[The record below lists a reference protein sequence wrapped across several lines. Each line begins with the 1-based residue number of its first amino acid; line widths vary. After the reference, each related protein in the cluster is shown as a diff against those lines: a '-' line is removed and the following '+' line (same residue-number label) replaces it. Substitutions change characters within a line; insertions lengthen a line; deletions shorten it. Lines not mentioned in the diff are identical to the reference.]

1 MNRLRNFAPLWLALL
16 LPLLVAGWGL
26 DRALDS
32 YDPAEPVAGPAAG
45 LLRSF
50 LGNLSYQ
57 ARGLL
62 SRLLYLKIDRYV
74 HEGEKVQFGDGAVGI
89 TMAGNTE
96 IVPLYG
102 LITYLDP
109 HFIEAFSLG
118 GNHLIYGLA
127 KHQEGLA
134 LLEAG
139 VELNPEDPLTSEL
152 LGQIAVHH
160 SADLNRP
167 GEAIPYLLRAYE
179 LRRRLRAEE
188 VPRGFVFATDLLAGL
203 LAVNYFRAGDRTRAL
218 RWLEHPNRLDSAH
231 EIYSALGVQPPAVR
245 PAPPEAMEHG
255 HDHTEGS
262 RTFDREPPRP
272 FRPRWWEDPTAVAR
286 FHRSLASGVALVLLL
301 ATVARFRSTRRSR
314 RVAGGE

>member
-16 LPLLVAGWGL
+16 LPLLATGWGL

-32 YDPAEPVAGPAAG
+32 YDPAEPAAGPAAG

-74 HEGEKVQFGDGAVGI
+74 HEGEKVRFGDGAIGI

-167 GEAIPYLLRAYE
+167 AEAIPYLLRAYE
-179 LRRRLRAEE
+179 LRSRLGAEE

-218 RWLEHPNRLDSAH
+218 GWLEHPNRLDSGH
-231 EIYSALGVQPPAVR
+231 EIYSALGVRPPDVR
-245 PAPPEAMEHG
+245 PVHREAEAHG
-255 HDHTEGS
+255 HDHIEGRS
-262 RTFDREPPRP
+262 SVDRELPRP
-272 FRPRWWEDPTAVAR
+272 FKPRWWEDPPAVAR
-286 FHRSLASGVALVLLL
+286 FHRSLAIGVALVLLL
-301 ATVARFRSTRRSR
+301 AAVGRFRSAGSPG
-314 RVAGGE
+314 RVAGSQ